1 MVEVHPNP
9 PVAMSDAK
17 QQLTIAEFN
26 AMMDEIVADGVGTK
40 VELYT
45 AQNVEN
51 IRLLHVLY
59 GSHSF

>member
-26 AMMDEIVADGVGTK
+26 AMMDEIV
-40 VELYT
+40 EL
-45 AQNVEN
+45 A
-51 IRLLHVLY
+51 
-59 GSHSF
+59 